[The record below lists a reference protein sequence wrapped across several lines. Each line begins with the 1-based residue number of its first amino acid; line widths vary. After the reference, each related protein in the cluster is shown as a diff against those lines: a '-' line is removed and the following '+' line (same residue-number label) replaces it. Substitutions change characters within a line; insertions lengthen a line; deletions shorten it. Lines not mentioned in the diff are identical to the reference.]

1 MSNKQISA
9 RICVK
14 LQWLCI
20 VGLNDS
26 LLSPYDCIQCSPCLS
41 EKGTQVLVLNYTDQ
55 ILIFTFSEEEAAT
68 READEPA
75 GGKRKRTSDEGENTA
90 KVAKKRRS
98 KHSEKSVSTAEPAKR
113 GGRTRRSQRS
123 RRGEEEEATE
133 KTKPLLHPAPI
144 PPEEDS
150 VCIVED
156 LLSGEDTGKK
166 GVVAFLC
173 VF

>member
-1 MSNKQISA
+1 M
-9 RICVK
+9 
-14 LQWLCI
+14 
-20 VGLNDS
+20 
-26 LLSPYDCIQCSPCLS
+26 
-41 EKGTQVLVLNYTDQ
+41 LVLNYPEQ
-55 ILIFTFSEEEAAT
+55 ILNFPFSEEEAVT
-68 READEPA
+68 RDAAEPA
-75 GGKRKRTSDEGENTA
+75 GGKRKRTSEGENTA

-98 KHSEKSVSTAEPAKR
+98 NHSEENVSTAEPTKR

-123 RRGEEEEATE
+123 RRGEENEATE
-133 KTKPLLHPAPI
+133 KTKPPLHPVPI
-144 PPEEDS
+144 PPDDDS